1 MWLRA
6 CKTGWLRKRED
17 LSVVL
22 AEAGDFGC
30 YRVSHVAQRMPM
42 KNALRRLPL
51 LLTLLAAPAAA
62 NDTMAE
68 LKTGG
73 LTFVR
78 TPEVEMT
85 KEALFISPSEIRVD
99 YVFTNTSDKDVSGLV
114 AFPMPDIGGD
124 PYANIAIDAFEVDN
138 YLAFTAAQDG
148 KAVAVNLQQRAYA
161 SDIDVTEDL
170 KAQGIPLLP
179 LSKAA
184 KEALRKLPDDVA
196 ADWIARGLIFID
208 TYDDDGSGMKD
219 YRTPLWSLKS
229 VYWWRTTFPAGKE
242 VSVRHRYRPS
252 VGGTVGISFL
262 DDGQPKGERY
272 EDYVKRYCIDG
283 AITRRAEQAHKDML
297 AGKPYLVESWISYV
311 LSTGANWGGPI
322 KDFSLTIDKGAP
334 ENLVSFCGNGVKKT
348 GPTTFEMK
356 ATDFTPENE
365 IDILLLKPSAAQ

>member
-1 MWLRA
+1 
-6 CKTGWLRKRED
+6 
-17 LSVVL
+17 
-22 AEAGDFGC
+22 
-30 YRVSHVAQRMPM
+30 M
-42 KNALRRLPL
+42 KNALRLLPIVL
-51 LLTLLAAPAAA
+51 AIAAAPALA

-85 KEALFISPSEIRVD
+85 REALFISPAEIRVD
-99 YVFTNTSDKDVSGLV
+99 YVFTNTSEKDVSGLV

-124 PYANIAIDAFEVDN
+124 PYANIAIDDFETDN

-161 SDIDVTEDL
+161 AGIDIAEDL
-170 KAQGIPLLP
+170 KAAGVPLLP
-179 LSKAA
+179 FAKATKAA
-184 KEALRKLPDDVA
+184 LEALPQEVA

-208 TYDDDGSGMKD
+208 TYDTDGTGMKD

-242 VSVRHRYRPS
+242 VTVQHRYKPS

-262 DDGQPKGERY
+262 EDGEAKGARY
-272 EDYVKRYCIDG
+272 EDYVKRYCIEGD
-283 AITRRAEQAHKDML
+283 IVRRAMEADRDMR
-297 AGKPYLVESWISYV
+297 AGKPYLFENWISYI
-311 LSTGANWGGPI
+311 LTTGANWSGPI

-334 ENLVSFCGNGVKKT
+334 ENLVSFCGEGVKKT
-348 GPTTFEMK
+348 GPTTFEMTAK
-356 ATDFTPENE
+356 DFSPDKD
-365 IDILLLKPSAAQ
+365 IDILLLKPSGAQ